1 MSDAAILVVDDEANV
16 ASTIRAILQLDG
28 YDVVAATSGTEALR
42 VLRTREFDVVLTD
55 LRLGDVDGIE
65 IVRTVHRSSPE
76 TAAIMLTGY
85 ASLESAIAALR
96 AGAYD
101 YLMKPSDVEEL
112 RATVA
117 RAVERRALR
126 KRLVELEEGDR
137 LKTQFLSM
145 ASHELRT
152 PLTVI
157 SGFVQIAHR
166 RLTRTLEGDLLSPAA
181 RDEARHIA
189 DTLAQTHRQTKRL
202 ARLVDE
208 LLDVSRLQTGRVE
221 LRRTEID
228 VIALVRDV
236 VDRTRV
242 TDPDARI
249 MVDAPTGTLPIV
261 ADEDRLDQVLEN
273 LIANARKYSPDDTPI
288 EITVKPVGS
297 DVDITVRDRGIGIPP
312 TELARVFDL
321 FYRSSEARTSRP
333 EGLGLGLYIS
343 REIVTRLGGSISVES
358 VVGDG
363 STFRIRLP
371 IAAAGRGEA
380 ATAPGAATRG

>member
-85 ASLESAIAALR
+85 ASLESAVAALR

-126 KRLVELEEGDR
+126 RRLVELEEGDR

-157 SGFVQIAHR
+157 SGFVQIAQR
-166 RLTRTLEGDLLSPAA
+166 RLMRTLEGDLLSPAA

-221 LRRTEID
+221 LRRTAID
-228 VIALVRDV
+228 VFALVRDV

-249 MVDAPTGTLPIV
+249 VVDVPAGTLPIV

-273 LIANARKYSPDDTPI
+273 LIANARKYSPDGTPI
-288 EITVKPVGS
+288 EITVKPVGN

-312 TELARVFDL
+312 TELGRVFDL

-371 IAAAGRGEA
+371 IAASGRGEV
-380 ATAPGAATRG
+380 TTGPGAVTRG

>member
-1 MSDAAILVVDDEANV
+1 MSDATILVVDDEANV

-28 YDVVAATSGTEALR
+28 YDVVAATSGAEALR
-42 VLRTREFDVVLTD
+42 ILGSREFDVVLTD
-55 LRLGDVDGIE
+55 LRLGDVDGID
-65 IVRTVHRSSPE
+65 IVREVQRSSPE
-76 TAAIMLTGY
+76 TAAVMLTGY
-85 ASLESAIAALR
+85 ASLESAVAALR

-157 SGFVQIAHR
+157 SGFVQIAQR
-166 RLTRTLEGDLLSPAA
+166 RLARTLESDTLPTDA

-221 LRRTEID
+221 LRRKELD
-228 VIALVRDV
+228 ALALVNDV
-236 VDRTRV
+236 VERTRV
-242 TDPDARI
+242 TDPDAQL
-249 MVDAPTGTLPIV
+249 VVEGPGSPVPII

-273 LIANARKYSPDDTPI
+273 LIANARKYSPSGTPI
-288 EITVKPVGS
+288 EIAVRTSAGEVEIG
-297 DVDITVRDRGIGIPP
+297 VRDHGIGIPSN
-312 TELARVFDL
+312 ELARVFDL
-321 FYRSSEARTSRP
+321 FYRSNEARTSRP

-343 REIVTRLGGSISVES
+343 REIVTRLGGSIAVES
-358 VVGDG
+358 AVGSG

-371 IAAAGRGEA
+371 LALAQRDGAV
-380 ATAPGAATRG
+380 TTPGAARRG